1 MLELLKETKEKEKI
15 FLMSTGEGKK
25 HISMFVFLKY
35 KWGEVNYLSLRKY
48 IVHYCQYFNF

>member
-1 MLELLKETKEKEKI
+1 MSELLKETQAKRT
-15 FLMSTGEGKK
+15 FLMSMGEGKK
-25 HISMFVFLKY
+25 HISVFVSLKY